1 MGVTPSNWTVFFEN
15 EFKEGV
21 KESHQKKS
29 ENKKKCTIPH
39 TLGRRTY
46 ANKCDLL
53 VSCIHSSIILVFLKL
68 YFFYGYTTNMD
79 SNEQAEEDG
88 MVTEDREYT
97 WMKGREK
104 CDETVHL
111 SAVEKYEQVKAAYE
125 KRKEGGTDC
134 SYDFDSDG
142 LVDVFGQNKVNKC
155 NSPVIRLK
163 KVMAQNIS
171 SVHPTS
177 EETILD
183 DSCTPNSEFPLQK
196 IMLLPGI

>member
-1 MGVTPSNWTVFFEN
+1 MSS
-15 EFKEGV
+15 K
-21 KESHQKKS
+21 KESKKAIKRNQRTKRNAQS
-29 ENKKKCTIPH
+29 LIL
-39 TLGRRTY
+39 LGGVPMRT
-46 ANKCDLL
+46 N
-53 VSCIHSSIILVFLKL
+53 VISL
-68 YFFYGYTTNMD
+68 YL
-79 SNEQAEEDG
+79 AEEDG

-142 LVDVFGQNKVNKC
+142 LVDVFGQNKGKRSLRVFSSSVSAKRAKQAFLTASLRDSTVNKC